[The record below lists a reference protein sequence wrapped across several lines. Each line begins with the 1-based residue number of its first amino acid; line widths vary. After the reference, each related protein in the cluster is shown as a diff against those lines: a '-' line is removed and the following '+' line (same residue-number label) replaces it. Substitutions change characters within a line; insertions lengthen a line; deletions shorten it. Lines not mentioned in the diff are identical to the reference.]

1 MAEEQTTDKT
11 QAAGEAQPVEPSD
24 FAALLQEEFKPRT
37 TRVQEQV
44 ESAVRTLSEYV
55 LKDVNLVSPD
65 AVRTIEAIKAAIDQ
79 KLTEQIN
86 QILHHEVFQKLES
99 AWRGLHHLVNNT
111 ETDDMLKIKVL
122 NISKKELAKTLGKY
136 KGAR

>member
-1 MAEEQTTDKT
+1 MAEEQTTDQT
-11 QAAGEAQPVEPSD
+11 QTAGEAQPAEPSD

-65 AVRTIEAIKAAIDQ
+65 AVR
-79 KLTEQIN
+79 
-86 QILHHEVFQKLES
+86 
-99 AWRGLHHLVNNT
+99 
-111 ETDDMLKIKVL
+111 
-122 NISKKELAKTLGKY
+122 
-136 KGAR
+136 